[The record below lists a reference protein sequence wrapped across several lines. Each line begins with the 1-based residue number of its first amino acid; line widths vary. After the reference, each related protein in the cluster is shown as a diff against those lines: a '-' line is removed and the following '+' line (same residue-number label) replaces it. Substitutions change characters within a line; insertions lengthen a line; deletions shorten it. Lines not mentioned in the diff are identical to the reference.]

1 MHDQGL
7 ATPADPTQAFQWFK
21 KAADIS
27 NADAQNALGLAYGQG
42 RGVARDTAAARSGLE
57 KAQQN
62 GNAAAAQNLRM
73 LQ

>member
-1 MHDQGL
+1 M
-7 ATPADPTQAFQWFK
+7 PMRRMRF
-21 KAADIS
+21 
-27 NADAQNALGLAYGQG
+27 GLAYGQG
-42 RGVARDTAAARSGLE
+42 RGVARDTAAARSWLE